1 MTSEWHA
8 LRELGTPELDDPGR
22 VCLDLFAGMTVNSLG
37 HCYPTIV
44 DELVK
49 R

>member
-1 MTSEWHA
+1 MTSEWPA
-8 LRELGTPELDDPGR
+8 LRDGGTPEWDDPGR
-22 VCLDLFAGMTVNSLG
+22 VYLDLFAGMAVNSLG
-37 HCYPTIV
+37 YCHPTIV